1 MSLKRTR
8 GVEIRSTP
16 HENQRRR
23 LGHGNRRGLLARLM
37 QLPDDLISAIQRIV
51 IETQIHLSAPVRQL
65 MNNKDRRW
73 TTTAWFDSDSDTWRR
88 FGWGGGGEFRGWREN
103 IRRHLYALQGG
114 SDTHP
119 ERYNPDLE
127 YQTRRGVLVLLGV

>member
-1 MSLKRTR
+1 MKRTR
-8 GVEIRSTP
+8 GVEIRSR
-16 HENQRRR
+16 HRENQRPR
-23 LGHGNRRGLLARLM
+23 LGHGNRRGLLARMM

-73 TTTAWFDSDSDTWRR
+73 TTSRHSSTSGGPDVYRYEPAWFDSDSDTWRR
-88 FGWGGGGEFRGWREN
+88 FGWGGGGEFTGWREN

-114 SDTHP
+114 AALSL
-119 ERYNPDLE
+119 N
-127 YQTRRGVLVLLGV
+127 

>member
-65 MNNKDRRW
+65 MNNPHPEAHPDRGILGGH
-73 TTTAWFDSDSDTWRR
+73 
-88 FGWGGGGEFRGWREN
+88 GWGGGGEFLWLRGGSDVGRVWLDAWREN
-103 IRRHLYALQGG
+103 IRGHLYARNVQGN
-114 SDTHP
+114 SDNTHHM
-119 ERYNPDLE
+119 RQL
-127 YQTRRGVLVLLGV
+127 

>member
-8 GVEIRSTP
+8 CVEIRSRLR
-16 HENQRRR
+16 ENQRRR
-23 LGHGNRRGLLARLM
+23 LGHGNRRGLLARMM

-73 TTTAWFDSDSDTWRR
+73 TVFNYRSAYYRPFVRITAHGYGS
-88 FGWGGGGEFRGWREN
+88 
-103 IRRHLYALQGG
+103 HL
-114 SDTHP
+114 
-119 ERYNPDLE
+119 
-127 YQTRRGVLVLLGV
+127 

>member
-65 MNNKDRRW
+65 MNNP
-73 TTTAWFDSDSDTWRR
+73 
-88 FGWGGGGEFRGWREN
+88 
-103 IRRHLYALQGG
+103 
-114 SDTHP
+114 HP
-119 ERYNPDLE
+119 S
-127 YQTRRGVLVLLGV
+127 